1 MATLTPAAAPF
12 PSERELDWRY
22 HADLL
27 WRSRLLILAA
37 VLGGLALAI
46 LVAEVQTP
54 QFRART
60 LLQVAPPAPTSM
72 NVADALMM
80 TGNPIR
86 DRQFFNTQLNVLYS
100 RALAER
106 VIQRLKLTNTTA
118 QTRHLRLT
126 MFAEWVLGTDR
137 ELDQIERHR
146 SSRRFRGKSARHLG
160 GGLTAQLGRDETPGR
175 REPIEIDAG
184 ADAEAVQ

>member
-1 MATLTPAAAPF
+1 MASLMPAA
-12 PSERELDWRY
+12 PSLPAEGGVDWLY
-22 HADLL
+22 AADLL

-37 VLGGLALAI
+37 VLGGLGLAI

-72 NVADALMM
+72 NVTDALMM

-100 RALAER
+100 LALADR
-106 VIQRLKLTNTTA
+106 PIQRLYP
-118 QTRHLRLT
+118 
-126 MFAEWVLGTDR
+126 AEQPPFKG
-137 ELDQIERHR
+137 
-146 SSRRFRGKSARHLG
+146 SADPA
-160 GGLTAQLGRDETPGR
+160 GLFVR
-175 REPIEIDAG
+175 
-184 ADAEAVQ
+184 